1 MKARIKKEN
10 SYRSNRYDRIKCVC
24 LKKSDRETLDP
35 FGEEDWE
42 DKNIKKEEDYLEDLD
57 DLFVIPNDPDP
68 IYDAYVQ
75 RQKEFFSKFK

>member
-42 DKNIKKEEDYLEDLD
+42 DVKKEESLD
-57 DLFVIPNDPDP
+57 DLFKIPNDPDP
-68 IYDAYVQ
+68 VYDDYLK
-75 RQKEFFSKFK
+75 RQKEWFSKFK